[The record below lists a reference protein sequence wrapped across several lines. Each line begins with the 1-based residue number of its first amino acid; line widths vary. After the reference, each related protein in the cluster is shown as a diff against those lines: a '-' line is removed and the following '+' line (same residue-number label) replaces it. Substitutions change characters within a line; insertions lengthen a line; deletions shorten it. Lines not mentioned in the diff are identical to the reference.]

1 MRPATL
7 AAIAGGIRD
16 TFGGKL
22 GGFAALCFVVSVAAT
37 IGAAWAAFR
46 FLLPLLPE
54 GEGWMRYLWNVAE
67 WLSGAGVVILAV
79 VLAPT
84 ISMIVGS
91 MLFDIAAARVEKE
104 VGLPPGRMVSVG
116 EGLAN
121 GLRIAWLPL
130 VLNIATLPL
139 LFIPVV
145 NIVWFVTLNGYLMG
159 REYFSLAAVRRMPF
173 DEARRLRTR
182 HRLSVFF
189 VGLACSFIPFVAP
202 LVGASAMTRLVQTAR

>member
-37 IGAAWAAFR
+37 TGAAWAAFR

-91 MLFDIAAARVEKE
+91 MLFDIAAARVEKV

>member
-37 IGAAWAAFR
+37 VAAAWAAFR

-67 WLSGAGVVILAV
+67 WLSGAGVVILAI

-91 MLFDIAAARVEKE
+91 MLFDIAAARVEKD

-130 VLNIATLPL
+130 VLNVATLPL

-182 HRLSVFF
+182 HRASIFF